1 DYKAK
6 WVEPIST
13 TYRGYTVFTQPPN
26 SSGLALL
33 LQLNLLEG
41 YDLKALGHNSPA
53 YLHLIGEVQRLAIA
67 DRNRYVADPDFVAVP
82 VARLLSKEYAAERRK
97 VIALDRTMPA
107 ASTGDAGEAEKGNT
121 THLTVV
127 DGEGNMVSLTQTLGA
142 WFGSGVVA
150 ADTGVLV

>member
-26 SSGLALL
+26 SSGIAVL

-41 YDLKALGHNSPA
+41 YDLKSYAHNSA
-53 YLHLIGEVQRLAIA
+53 DYLHLIGEVQRLAIA
-67 DRNRYVADPDFVAVP
+67 DRNRYVADPDYVSVP
-82 VARLLSKEYAAERRK
+82 ISHLLSKEYAAERRK
-97 VIALDRTMPA
+97 LIVPGKTMP
-107 ASTGDAGEAEKGNT
+107 SVPPPGPNKGPEQQNT

-127 DGEGNMVSLTQTLGA
+127 DGDGNMASMT
-142 WFGSGVVA
+142 
-150 ADTGVLV
+150 